1 MEESENLNL
10 TNFKIVFNNE
20 ILQMNY
26 DTSFKEYQTQTIDS
40 VIQQVLNK
48 IGPKPLEKTSKDYTL
63 YCSCGRPFSPNKLLS
78 QAKCIHYSE
87 SDFNKEKNKNEKFVL
102 YENEKEE
109 KYEKYISNYEIGS
122 ILMKVSGAKKVK
134 KIKGIV
140 PNDDNGNFPIS
151 ENLKNKIKEYNT
163 KKERGKKILDNS
175 FSLKFNEQM
184 YNELLEIGIESN
196 KIKAALRMS
205 NNIKEEALL
214 LATDDN
220 FNWENKDY
228 LYYNNNEVLS
238 NSEFNRLCK
247 EEIKK
252 EFPSIDDEEEIS
264 NRVTTIVNL
273 VTKKNVV
280 NSSDDTNE
288 VESSEEEIESSS
300 EDINVD
306 SESNLGSS
314 SFNI

>member
-1 MEESENLNL
+1 
-10 TNFKIVFNNE
+10 
-20 ILQMNY
+20 
-26 DTSFKEYQTQTIDS
+26 
-40 VIQQVLNK
+40 
-48 IGPKPLEKTSKDYTL
+48 
-63 YCSCGRPFSPNKLLS
+63 
-78 QAKCIHYSE
+78 
-87 SDFNKEKNKNEKFVL
+87 
-102 YENEKEE
+102 
-109 KYEKYISNYEIGS
+109 
-122 ILMKVSGAKKVK
+122 
-134 KIKGIV
+134 
-140 PNDDNGNFPIS
+140 
-151 ENLKNKIKEYNT
+151 
-163 KKERGKKILDNS
+163 
-175 FSLKFNEQM
+175 
-184 YNELLEIGIESN
+184 
-196 KIKAALRMS
+196 MS

-273 VTKKNVV
+273 VTKKNLV
-280 NSSDDTNE
+280 NNSDDTNE

>member
-63 YCSCGRPFSPNKLLS
+63 YCSCGRPFNPNKLLS
-78 QAKCIHYSE
+78 QAKCIHYTE

-122 ILMKVSGAKKVK
+122 ILMKVTGAKKVK

>member
-122 ILMKVSGAKKVK
+122 ILMKVTGAKKIK

-151 ENLKNKIKEYNT
+151 ENLKNKITEYNT
-163 KKERGKKILDNS
+163 KQERGKKILDNS